1 MKLENTYDMFQKNTA
16 LVLDNVG
23 FLTGGEMFTFD
34 APFIAAQTKVS
45 VNQKLK

>member
-16 LVLDNVG
+16 LVDNVG
-23 FLTGGEMFTFD
+23 FLTGGEMFSFD

-45 VNQKLK
+45 GL